1 MSRVIAFLNELDD
14 YELAYFAK
22 FKLHTYM
29 QDTQLEIKRHLIKK
43 NFTKE
48 KVDKLI
54 ATNPKKEA
62 KKGKRR
68 CPRCLSDKVRI
79 EKVEWTNTVNKVGY
93 EDEIASMDGLSGK
106 ITYKNQVICNVCE
119 YWIEDPNFEKTKKS
133 IWHNIGDAL
142 FHIFTN

>member
-1 MSRVIAFLNELDD
+1 MNQIISFLNGLDD

-29 QDTQLEIKRHLIKK
+29 QDTQLEIKRHLRKK
-43 NFTKE
+43 ELTKE

-54 ATNPKKEA
+54 AANPKKEA
-62 KKGKRR
+62 KKGKIR
-68 CPRCLSDKVRI
+68 CPRCSSDKIRT

-106 ITYKNQVICNVCE
+106 IIYKNQVICNVCE

-133 IWHNIGDAL
+133 IWHDIGDAL